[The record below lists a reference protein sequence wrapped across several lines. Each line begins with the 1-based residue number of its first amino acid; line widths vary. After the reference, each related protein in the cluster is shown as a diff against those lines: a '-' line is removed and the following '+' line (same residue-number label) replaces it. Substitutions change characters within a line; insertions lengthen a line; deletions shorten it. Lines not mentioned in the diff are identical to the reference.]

1 MESNGI
7 YRNPGGHNS
16 VAWFLLKNL
25 LVTLLLTGLANGQNP
40 SLDPA
45 NNPASC
51 SDLTTLPARSGG
63 TNILPRTSRL
73 KIVKTWPRP
82 GVRAAS
88 RYASV
93 GQALAALR
101 KFEQLNV
108 RASQVIVV
116 TDLDRFLDS
125 LSVTDSEARH
135 YWASLQ
141 GFVIKGSYPI
151 YLNGKLLPL
160 EVIDDLLRQQGP
172 VPAVYGLAGIIVHE
186 YWHIQGWDE
195 NVVSQKELAL
205 LARFKD
211 AGLLGPDAQATRYI
225 AAVRQQCD
233 ELQAHPETLI
243 ERIKIFSILAPT
255 IQR

>member
-1 MESNGI
+1 
-7 YRNPGGHNS
+7 
-16 VAWFLLKNL
+16 
-25 LVTLLLTGLANGQNP
+25 
-40 SLDPA
+40 
-45 NNPASC
+45 
-51 SDLTTLPARSGG
+51 
-63 TNILPRTSRL
+63 L
-73 KIVKTWPRP
+73 KIAKTGP
-82 GVRAAS
+82 GLGLRAAG
-88 RYASV
+88 RHPSV

-125 LSVTDSEARH
+125 LSVTDPEARR

-141 GFVIKGSYPI
+141 GFVMKGSFPI

-160 EVIDDLLRQQGP
+160 EAIDDLLRQQGP
-172 VPAVYGLAGIIVHE
+172 VPAVYGLAGIIAHE
-186 YWHIQGWDE
+186 YWHIHGWDE

-205 LARFKD
+205 LERFKK
-211 AGLLGPDAQATRYI
+211 AGLLGPDSQATRYI

-233 ELQAHPETLI
+233 ELQAHPEALI
-243 ERIKIFSILAPT
+243 ERIKVFSILAPR